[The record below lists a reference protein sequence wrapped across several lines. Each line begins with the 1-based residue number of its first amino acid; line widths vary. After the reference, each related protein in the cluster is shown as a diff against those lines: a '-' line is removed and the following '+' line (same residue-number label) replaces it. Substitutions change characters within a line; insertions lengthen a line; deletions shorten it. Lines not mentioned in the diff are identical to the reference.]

1 MKSQLNTLS
10 EYFNLADFGLSLET
24 MLINSILLIAM
35 VLALSWV
42 YVKTSNSLSNRKRL
56 AATFPLLSLT
66 TMMIIGVI
74 KSSLALSL
82 GLVGALSIV
91 RFRAA
96 IKEPEELVYL
106 FLTIGLGLGMGA
118 EQPAITL
125 VFFVIAMTFVLARSC
140 LAGRVK
146 LFDVKTDRN
155 MLLDLVSEELSFEQ
169 VVSVLD
175 PVCSYLELKRLD
187 DRGPKNQYLFSFK
200 ADDHQAI
207 DQIKQ
212 DLKQAD
218 SGVKLSIVNDERLFS

>member
-10 EYFNLADFGLSLET
+10 EYFNLADLGLSLET

-118 EQPAITL
+118 EQPAITF
-125 VFFVIAMTFVLARSC
+125 VFFVIAMTFVLARSW

-146 LFDVKTDRN
+146 LFDVQTDRN
-155 MLLDLVSEELSFEQ
+155 MLLDLVSEELSLEQ

-175 PVCSYLELKRLD
+175 PVCNYLELKRLD
-187 DRGPKNQYLFSFK
+187 DRGQKNQYLFLFK
-200 ADDHQAI
+200 ADDYQSLK
-207 DQIKQ
+207 QIKQ
-212 DLKQAD
+212 QLKDQDPKAE
-218 SGVKLSIVNDERLFS
+218 LSIVNDERLFS